1 MNMKN
6 IIALSP
12 YLIIVA
18 LVVFLLGMW
27 TGYDWRDTIA
37 EADQAK
43 AVKFALKKQAE
54 NNAISRTEEM
64 ALIKSQQKTKVVYRS
79 IAKEAPKYVSATQKN
94 DSACN
99 VSNGSLR
106 LFDRAVSERMPEATT
121 VIDPRDTEPSNVT
134 EERLINYSLS
144 NIETFNKVKNQCNG
158 LIRWAKKIAEN
169 NANKGN

>member
-6 IIALSP
+6 IVALSP
-12 YLIIVA
+12 YLIVIA

-27 TGYDWRDTIA
+27 AGYDWRSTIA

-54 NNAISRTEEM
+54 NNAISRAEEL
-64 ALIKSQQKTKVVYRS
+64 AFIKSQQKTKVVYRS
-79 IAKEAPKYVSATQKN
+79 ITKEAPKYVSATQKN

-99 VSNGSLR
+99 VSIGSLR
-106 LFDRAVSERMPEATT
+106 LFDHAVSERMPEAAAT
-121 VIDPRDTEPSNVT
+121 VNSRDTEPSNIT

-144 NIETFNKVKNQCNG
+144 NIEKYNKAKNQCNG
-158 LIRWAKKIAEN
+158 LIRWAKNIAKN
-169 NANKGN
+169 NANKEN